1 MRECERY
8 LVKSTTLSGTKG
20 IVTMK
25 TGPLTSIAVSVYDL
39 EDILAAIKA
48 TGERTVVLSTFW
60 SPPGDILGI
69 HVPLETDVKSSV
81 PIFIIA
87 GRVVAVYNSVES
99 QIRFCD
105 TIEKEME
112 MLECKPKGD
121 SS

>member
-25 TGPLTSIAVSVYDL
+25 TGPLTSIAVSVSDL

-60 SPPGDILGI
+60 APPGDILGI
-69 HVPLETDVKSSV
+69 HVPLESDVKD
-81 PIFIIA
+81 PIPLFVLT
-87 GRVVAVYNSVES
+87 GRIVGIPNSVES

-105 TIEKEME
+105 IIEKEME
-112 MLECKPKGD
+112 MCECKPKEE